1 MLIHEAKHAN
11 IKHFANNKLQFMV
24 PILETLLLIQLQGWN
39 NCADFKPET
48 VLGGEIRVVFIET
61 WDCFTL
67 LPYWMPY

>member
-1 MLIHEAKHAN
+1 MLISN
-11 IKHFANNKLQFMV
+11 TANNKLQFMV